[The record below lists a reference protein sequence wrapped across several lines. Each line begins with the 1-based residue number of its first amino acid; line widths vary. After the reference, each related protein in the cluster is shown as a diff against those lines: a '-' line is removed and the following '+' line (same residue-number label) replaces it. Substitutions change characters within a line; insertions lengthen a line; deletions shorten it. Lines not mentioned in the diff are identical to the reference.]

1 MNRVL
6 LRLAVALLS
15 VAGLCAQVAGN
26 APNPLLNAQD
36 TVRLAT
42 RATQLMEST
51 AAAVPG
57 LSQTSESLRHSTE
70 QTLAALLASPQ
81 SAPFTYQFLTLLHAW
96 LAMSDAFP
104 RPQPFP
110 QTAADQFAELRDAQ
124 DRLQR
129 HFTALLDSAVR
140 TQQARD
146 ADPNNLK
153 RYADANTKLLPPG
166 KLPRV
171 VFMGD
176 SITDGWR
183 LNEYFTG
190 RDFVNRGISGQ
201 TTTQMLG
208 RFQQDVIA
216 LHPAA
221 VLILAGTNDIA
232 KGIPVNGIEDNLA
245 MMGDLAKAHGIKP
258 LFASILP
265 VSDYHKGEDPRY
277 EMTKIRPPY
286 NIQQVNA
293 WLKEY
298 CARQNLTWV
307 DYYAAMADTSGF
319 LPADQADDGLHPNA
333 KGYRVMSP
341 VALQAIDRVLSS
353 APPATVPAP
362 PQRRRFGLPGKEAV
376 SK

>member
-1 MNRVL
+1 MKRVI
-6 LRLAVALLS
+6 LRLSCALLS
-15 VAGLCAQVAGN
+15 VAALGAQVAGN
-26 APNPLLNAQD
+26 APNPLLNSAD

-42 RATQLMEST
+42 RAAQLMEST

-57 LSQTSESLRHSTE
+57 LSQASESLRHSAE
-70 QTLAALLASPQ
+70 QTLAALVASPQ
-81 SAPFTYQFLTLLHAW
+81 SAPVTYQFLGQLRAW

-110 QTAADQFAELRDAQ
+110 QTAADQFAELHDAQ

-129 HFTALLDSAVR
+129 HFTALLDAAVR

-153 RYADANTKLLPPG
+153 RYADANSKLLPPG
-166 KLPRV
+166 KQPRV

-183 LNEYFTG
+183 LNEYFTN

-221 VLILAGTNDIA
+221 VLILAGTNDLA
-232 KGIPVNGIEDNLA
+232 KGIPVNGIEDNLS

-277 EMTKIRPPY
+277 EMTKVRPPY
-286 NIQQVNA
+286 NIQHVNA
-293 WLKEY
+293 WLKDY
-298 CARQNLTWV
+298 CRRQNFTYV

-319 LPADQADDGLHPNA
+319 LPADEADDGLHPNA

-341 VALQAIDRVLSS
+341 VALQAIDKTLSGATPAEA
-353 APPATVPAP
+353 AP
-362 PQRRRFGLPGKEAV
+362 QQKRRFGLPVKDAP

>member
-1 MNRVL
+1 MTCVI
-6 LRLAVALLS
+6 LRLTSALLS
-15 VAGLCAQVAGN
+15 VATLGAQVAGN
-26 APNPLLNAQD
+26 APNPLLNSAD
-36 TVRLAT
+36 TVHLAT

-57 LSQTSESLRHSTE
+57 LSPASESLRHSAE
-70 QTLAALLASPQ
+70 QTLAALVASPQ
-81 SAPFTYQFLTLLHAW
+81 SAPLTYRFLGQLRAW
-96 LAMSDAFP
+96 LAMSEAFP
-104 RPQPFP
+104 RPLPFP
-110 QTAADQFAELRDAQ
+110 QTAADQFAELHDAQ

-129 HFTALLDSAVR
+129 HFAALLDAAVR

-171 VFMGD
+171 VFLGD

-183 LNEYFTG
+183 LNEYFTN

-232 KGIPVNGIEDNLA
+232 KGIPVTGIEDNLS

-265 VSDYHKGEDPRY
+265 VSDYHKGDDPRY
-277 EMTKIRPPY
+277 EMTKVRPPY

-293 WLKEY
+293 WLKDY
-298 CARQNLTWV
+298 CRRQNFAYV
-307 DYYAAMADTSGF
+307 DYYAAMADASGF

-341 VALQAIDRVLSS
+341 VALQAIDRALSS
-353 APPATVPAP
+353 PQPVEATP
-362 PQRRRFGLPGKEAV
+362 PQKRRFGLPVKDAA